1 MTTLKPNL
9 KRAKR
14 VLFSFVCLMV
24 VQLFVSGYYVIQYLK
39 LQNITEGN
47 HYPENMFEKTKLQED
62 ILWFVYTVVFITAAI
77 LFLRWF
83 CRAYRNLKTKAVR
96 LKYSEQAA
104 VWSWFMPF
112 FNFLRPYQIMQEL
125 FYRTYKLLDRAHIA
139 YGKKLPSYYLKLWWL
154 FGWGS
159 ILLFSFSSRYTNGA
173 DELSVSINHI
183 LWAGLSL
190 MGSFLALCMF
200 YKLVKAYSKI
210 EKLLILLPDI
220 QTVVHA
226 DTDKD
231 SEAPVP
237 VL

>member
-9 KRAKR
+9 KRGKR
-14 VLFSFVCLMV
+14 VLFSFVCLLG
-24 VQLFVSGYYVIQYLK
+24 VQFLVSAYYIIQYLI
-39 LQNITEGN
+39 LRNRRQENY
-47 HYPENMFEKTKLQED
+47 YPENLFEKMNVQQD
-62 ILWFVYTVVFITAAI
+62 ILWFVYAIVFITAAV

-83 CRAYRNLKTKAVR
+83 YRAYRNLKTKAVR

-112 FNFLRPYQIMQEL
+112 FNLLRPYQIMQEL

-139 YGKKLPSYYLKLWWL
+139 YGKKLPPSYLKLWWF

-159 ILLFSFSSRYTNGA
+159 ILLMSFPNRYHSAEN
-173 DELSVSINHI
+173 ELSALITQTI
-183 LWAGLSL
+183 LGGLSFIC
-190 MGSFLALCMF
+190 SFLALFMF
-200 YKLVKAYSKI
+200 YKLVKEYSKI

-220 QTVVHA
+220 RTIVQT
-226 DTDKD
+226 DT
-231 SEAPVP
+231 ERETPVP